1 MRVALGSDHAGFKLK
16 ELIKEDLGAQEVE
29 YADFGTFC
37 ESSIDY
43 PDISFPV
50 VQAVRDGSF
59 TFGILVCGTGIG
71 MSIAANKFPG
81 IRAALCSETY
91 SARCAREHNN
101 ANVLTM
107 GARVIGPGPAL
118 DIVRVFLKTSFAA
131 GRHEE
136 RLGKI
141 ALLEKNVL
149 PDQRHRCPAAKPGE
163 DGV

>member
-16 ELIKEDLGAQEVE
+16 ELIKEDLRAREVE
-29 YADFGTFC
+29 LTDFGTFC

-50 VQAVRDGSF
+50 VQAVRDGAF
-59 TFGILVCGTGIG
+59 AFGILVCGTGIG
-71 MSIAANKFPG
+71 MAIAANKYPG

-91 SARCAREHNN
+91 SARCAREHND
-101 ANVLTM
+101 ANVLTL

-118 DIVRVFLKTSFAA
+118 DIVRVFLKTPFAA

-136 RLGKI
+136 RLEKI
-141 ALLEKNVL
+141 ALLEKRLL
-149 PDQRHRCPAAKPGE
+149 PDYHRRCPAAKPGE
-163 DGV
+163 AEA